1 MWLTSNS
8 KYTTTIRERC
18 KKKNKKKQG
27 DNNTFSCV
35 KEECPEV
42 HIRACSC
49 SLPNDRIESA
59 KERKLAMLVQA
70 TVMINAKQSGIGERQ
85 RGMHQLAY
93 YFL

>member
-8 KYTTTIRERC
+8 KYTTTIVILITC
-18 KKKNKKKQG
+18 AVKKKKQE
-27 DNNTFSCV
+27 FSCV

-42 HIRACSC
+42 HICACSC

-59 KERKLAMLVQA
+59 KERKLAMLIQA

-93 YFL
+93 YFTFDV

>member
-1 MWLTSNS
+1 MTS
-8 KYTTTIRERC
+8 
-18 KKKNKKKQG
+18 
-27 DNNTFSCV
+27 V

-59 KERKLAMLVQA
+59 KERKLAMLIQA

-85 RGMHQLAY
+85 RGRHQLAY
-93 YFL
+93 YFRFTFKVSGVELCLYLLN

>member
-8 KYTTTIRERC
+8 KYTTAIRVRC
-18 KKKNKKKQG
+18 KKKQG
-27 DNNTFSCV
+27 MTRV

-70 TVMINAKQSGIGERQ
+70 RVMINAKQSGIGERQ

-93 YFL
+93 YYFLF